1 MIILLIATIA
11 VLSVLIIYLN
21 VQFYREKEKF
31 KVKIEALHFIIA
43 EISKKQNGQLHQI
56 KLSED
61 IDRKLKKA
69 NASLSTDIFQ
79 LNHDLF
85 ELLSENNLL
94 KK

>member
-11 VLSVLIIYLN
+11 GLMGLIVYLN
-21 VQFYREKEKF
+21 IQFYKEKEKF
-31 KVKIEALHFIIA
+31 RAKIEALHFIIA
-43 EISKKQNGQLHQI
+43 AISKEQNGQLQQI

-69 NASLSTDIFQ
+69 KASLSTDIFQ

-85 ELLSENNLL
+85 EILSENNLL